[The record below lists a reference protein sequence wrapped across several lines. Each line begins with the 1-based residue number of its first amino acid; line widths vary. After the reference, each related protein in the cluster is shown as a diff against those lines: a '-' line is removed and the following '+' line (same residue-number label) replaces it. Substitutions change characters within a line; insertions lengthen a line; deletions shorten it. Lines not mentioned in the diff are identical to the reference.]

1 MRANFFLPAGN
12 HCRTGDVAK
21 NVEKSLAQNSPADA
35 FPAKRLEFSRHHKEG
50 VIQQLCA
57 RQLISC
63 HLAKFVFSVAV
74 IVISWFSDILL
85 DELSTT
91 AEAQSTMLL
100 FSCGLW
106 CECSRV

>member
-1 MRANFFLPAGN
+1 MRANSFCASGKLLQNWRCG
-12 HCRTGDVAK
+12 K

-91 AEAQSTMLL
+91 AEAQRTMLL